1 MYFSCY
7 AVVRVFWFDMQLL
20 CSRLLLL
27 LLLAQIKK
35 SPSTNVFMILWS
47 GSGLFQSSWIKARHC
62 LQLDIQIL
70 EKWNTMLCCWTHPL
84 TAVRAEDGSCS
95 VHHLCRVCNS
105 VTVSAGALGNFKMF
119 SSVKTVCVCVFHR
132 LQYIHFMFKWNQS
145 PAEPNNEQHSVTIR
159 ICSCY
164 NSYLL
169 MHASYKHN
177 KN

>member
-1 MYFSCY
+1 MFK
-7 AVVRVFWFDMQLL
+7 AFIIIIG
-20 CSRLLLL
+20 
-27 LLLAQIKK
+27 ANKKK
-35 SPSTNVFMILWS
+35 SQKKCLWYYDLARVSLSILMDKSSTL
-47 GSGLFQSSWIKARHC
+47 HC

-105 VTVSAGALGNFKMF
+105 VTVSAGALGDFKMF

-169 MHASYKHN
+169 MHASCKH